1 MKRRFARPFDSA
13 QGEADGPVYGQ
24 RWQSETV
31 NSMMKKNFGS
41 AMRAMTARRRAKEFL
56 LRSVTHNIMILQ

>member
-1 MKRRFARPFDSA
+1 MKRRFARK
-13 QGEADGPVYGQ
+13 ADGPIYGQ
-24 RWQSETV
+24 RRQSETV
-31 NSMMKKNFGS
+31 NSMMMNFGS